1 MSEVWAA
8 VKDKLFLPILSICQ
22 GKTQEFLKNLS
33 SSEQLRPI
41 FMSFLVLCPPPKKKK
56 EKTKPLCDEI
66 GLIPRPLT
74 YLLFPLEQQLALKIS
89 FQFIFNPKAWVFSWS
104 LAGSLFPQ
112 PKQKSTL
119 SCSLFLLAA
128 KRILGKQKYRV
139 P

>member
-1 MSEVWAA
+1 MAE
-8 VKDKLFLPILSICQ
+8 
-22 GKTQEFLKNLS
+22 TQEDKTFGVKTLLYKEPLFQAEKHRLLMAMGVAIPLLWLV
-33 SSEQLRPI
+33 SECVPSL
-41 FMSFLVLCPPPKKKK
+41 PKKKK